1 MRHSL
6 QAEAGQLGIDRACRF
21 VGHKRGRD
29 LVELFKTADAV
40 VVPSRNEPF
49 GIVILE
55 AWSAGK
61 PVIATQNGGPSEF
74 VWHEITGLKIRDAVP
89 SVAWGLQEML
99 SDTERAQWM
108 GRNGRIAAET
118 AFSWDAIAER
128 TEQVYQRALDRVVR
142 AEADEELEAA
152 LR

>member
-1 MRHSL
+1 
-6 QAEAGQLGIDRACRF
+6 
-21 VGHKRGRD
+21 
-29 LVELFKTADAV
+29 
-40 VVPSRNEPF
+40 
-49 GIVILE
+49 
-55 AWSAGK
+55 
-61 PVIATQNGGPSEF
+61 
-74 VWHEITGLKIRDAVP
+74 
-89 SVAWGLQEML
+89 ML